1 MGLWEWVAGLAPA
14 QATVFGTAIGATLGF
29 ISLTGGALFNAKLNR
44 DRDDRLNELERL
56 ALLRSLATEI
66 RLIRNLLAYQIK
78 EYQSP
83 AAQGQTWRSSVSP
96 KLFSLLYPANLS
108 KLLGLPHDALTQIII
123 FHAAIDEYEY
133 NLKADGAEFPDNSPL
148 TTRSFNF
155 PLSVTPQII
164 ARANTLRSG
173 ADSALLHLEV
183 AVSELEK
190 RLKKRPETSKLV
202 SKLD

>member
-1 MGLWEWVAGLAPA
+1 MGLWAWVAGLAPA
-14 QATVFGTAIGATLGF
+14 QATVFGAAIGATFGF

-44 DRDDRLNELERL
+44 DRDDRLGDLERL

-66 RLIRNLLAYQIK
+66 TLIRNLISYQIR

-108 KLLGLPHDALTQIII
+108 KLLGLPHDALTKVII

-133 NLKADGAEFPDNSPL
+133 NLKTDGANFPDNAPIAA
-148 TTRSFNF
+148 RSFNF
-155 PLSVTPQII
+155 PVSATPQII
-164 ARANTLRSG
+164 ARASALRDS
-173 ADSALLHLEV
+173 ADSALIHLAAAV
-183 AVSELEK
+183 ADFEK
-190 RLKKRPETSKLV
+190 RLKKRPETSNLV